1 MTKILKLRKKKKEL
15 EREQR
20 DAAAQRKTEVSKR
33 SRRHGS
39 LNRFYKTLWRPC
51 EAVNAALVTRGT

>member
-1 MTKILKLRKKKKEL
+1 MKKILKLKKKKKEL

-20 DAAAQRKTEVSKR
+20 DAAQRKTEVSER

-39 LNRFYKTLWRPC
+39 LNRFYKTLWRPRQ
-51 EAVNAALVTRGT
+51 AVNAALVTRGM

>member
-1 MTKILKLRKKKKEL
+1 MKKILKLKKKKKEL

-20 DAAAQRKTEVSKR
+20 DAAQRKTEVSER

-39 LNRFYKTLWRPC
+39 LNRFHKTLWRPR
-51 EAVNAALVTRGT
+51 EAVNAALVTRGM